1 MKTFGLA
8 AVIVLLATAAA
19 STSFAGSGATVNG
32 ISGSGAQLL
41 VVGPVEATSVADA
54 TATILGQ
61 RVRTVMA
68 GQLTVGNTVAVYG
81 TTGVDG
87 SITASAIQS
96 RGLYVPGA
104 TSIFLFGTVQRAE
117 PSLGRVVVNGV
128 TVDLTP
134 LMSYGMLSPAVGSK
148 VAVSGTQPVS
158 GGRLLVN
165 GISGSGATVN
175 GISGSGAT
183 VNGIS
188 GSGTSV
194 NGISGSGTSVNGI
207 SGSGASVNGIS
218 GSGTSV
224 NGISGS
230 GATVNGISGSGT
242 SVNGISG
249 SGATVNGISGSGA
262 TVNGISGS
270 GATVNGISGS

>member
-32 ISGSGAQLL
+32 ISGSGTSVNGISGSGTSVNGISGSGTQLL
-41 VVGPVEATSVADA
+41 VVGPVEATSAANA

-61 RVRTVMA
+61 RVLTATA
-68 GQLTVGNTVAVYG
+68 GQLTVGNTVAVFG
-81 TTGVDG
+81 TMRVDG

-104 TSIFLFGTVQRAE
+104 TSIFLFGTVERAE
-117 PSLGRVVVNGV
+117 PSLGRVVINGV

-134 LMSYGMLSPAVGSK
+134 LMSYGMLSPTVGSQ

-165 GISGSGATVN
+165 GISGSGAAVNGITGSGTTVN
-175 GISGSGAT
+175 GITGSG
-183 VNGIS
+183 
-188 GSGTSV
+188 
-194 NGISGSGTSVNGI
+194 
-207 SGSGASVNGIS
+207 
-218 GSGTSV
+218 
-224 NGISGS
+224 
-230 GATVNGISGSGT
+230 
-242 SVNGISG
+242 
-249 SGATVNGISGSGA
+249 
-262 TVNGISGS
+262 
-270 GATVNGISGS
+270 

>member
-1 MKTFGLA
+1 MKTFGH
-8 AVIVLLATAAA
+8 AVVVVLFATAAA
-19 STSFAGSGATVNG
+19 STGFAGISGSGATVHG

-68 GQLTVGNTVAVYG
+68 GQLTVGNTVAVFG
-81 TTGVDG
+81 TMGVDG

-104 TSIFLFGTVQRAE
+104 TSIFLFGTIQRAD
-117 PSLGRVVVNGV
+117 PSLGRVVINGV

-207 SGSGASVNGIS
+207 SGSGA
-218 GSGTSV
+218 
-224 NGISGS
+224 
-230 GATVNGISGSGT
+230 AT
-242 SVNGISG
+242 VNGISG

-270 GATVNGISGS
+270 GATVNGISGSGATVNGISGSGATVNG

>member
-1 MKTFGLA
+1 MKTFGH
-8 AVIVLLATAAA
+8 AVVVVLVATGAT
-19 STSFAGSGATVNG
+19 STGFAGISGSGATVNG

-41 VVGPVEATSVADA
+41 VVGPVEATSAADA

-61 RVRTVMA
+61 RVRTLMA
-68 GQLTVGNTVAVYG
+68 GQLAVGNTVAVFG
-81 TTGVDG
+81 TMRVDG

-104 TSIFLFGTVQRAE
+104 TSIFLFGTVEKAE
-117 PSLGRVVVNGV
+117 PSLGRVVINGV

-165 GISGSGATVN
+165 GISGSGSTVN
-175 GISGSGAT
+175 GISGSGST

-188 GSGTSV
+188 GSGS
-194 NGISGSGTSVNGI
+194 
-207 SGSGASVNGIS
+207 
-218 GSGTSV
+218 
-224 NGISGS
+224 
-230 GATVNGISGSGT
+230 TVNGISGSG
-242 SVNGISG
+242 S
-249 SGATVNGISGSGA
+249 TVNGISGSGS

-270 GATVNGISGS
+270 GSTVNGISGSGSTVNGISGSGSTVNGISGSGGL